1 MRRCGHATSPPHSHD
16 GHSQRVVL
24 GRRLH
29 LGDAMTIERAKARP
43 PSEPQPVSEG
53 GAFLDFLGIA
63 ILIVTLTGLAIAVA
77 LTAAFA
83 GITWLIEAVRS

>member
-1 MRRCGHATSPPHSHD
+1 
-16 GHSQRVVL
+16 
-24 GRRLH
+24 
-29 LGDAMTIERAKARP
+29 MTIERAKARP
-43 PSEPQPVSEG
+43 LSEQEGPQPVVSEG